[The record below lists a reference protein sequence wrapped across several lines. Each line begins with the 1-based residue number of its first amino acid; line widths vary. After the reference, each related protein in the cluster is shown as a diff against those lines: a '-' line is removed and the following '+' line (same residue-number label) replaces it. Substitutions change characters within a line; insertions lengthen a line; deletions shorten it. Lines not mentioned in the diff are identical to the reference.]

1 MAAAHASRIPHVR
14 GSWTMDQAVQ
24 QTFSPWQL
32 TVLRDALDGYR
43 MFKPDERTGTPPLSW
58 NTLTNKI
65 TAATGVEFGKDDIR
79 QFVEGKKRGHGAFRT
94 PNPKR
99 LNAIYQFAIDPL
111 YNLLSVNDFKRL
123 EDFDR
128 NAPFHLCHFL
138 RTIDTPDLIELP
150 QSLAGRYAN
159 TRNSDNG
166 HVVYTSLSLHSG
178 AHGAMI
184 VHQVEFHFDY
194 ENLDQYPIKFQ
205 SDGKASFKRKADPI
219 KHFHG
224 WAVLTPEDNI
234 LFFMK
239 EADVFRNHYF
249 KLIVEEPIWSCDQLV
264 DFRLARFS
272 WPYEVDTEDMDEAG
286 IKEEYFRKYSQDI
299 ATYSRV
305 GDRDD

>member
-1 MAAAHASRIPHVR
+1 MEADASRIPHVW
-14 GSWTMDQAVQ
+14 GSLIMDQVLQ

-43 MFKPDERTGTPPLSW
+43 MFKSDDRTGTPPISW
-58 NTLTNKI
+58 SALTNKN

-94 PNPKR
+94 PNPER
-99 LNAIYQFAIDPL
+99 LSAIYKFTIDPL
-111 YNLLSVNDFKRL
+111 YSLLSESDFERL
-123 EDFDR
+123 GNFDR

-150 QSLAGRYAN
+150 RSLTGRYSN
-159 TRNSDNG
+159 TRYSDDG
-166 HVVYTSLSLHSG
+166 HVVYTSLSLQSG

-194 ENLDQYPIKFQ
+194 DIFDKFPISFL
-205 SDGKASFKRKADPI
+205 SDGKVFFQKKADPI
-219 KHFHG
+219 KHFFG

-249 KLIVEEPIWSCDQLV
+249 KIIIEEPIWSADQLA
-264 DFRLARFS
+264 DFRLAKFS
-272 WPYEVDTEDMDEAG
+272 WPYELNAGDMDEVG
-286 IKEEYFRKYSQDI
+286 IKEEYLRKYSQDI
-299 ATYSRV
+299 ATYRRV
-305 GDRDD
+305 GDRND